1 MSESKIGIAL
11 GSGSARGWSHIGV
24 LEALDELQIPIHCV
38 AGTSIGAYVGFAYAA
53 GDLKKLKEFTLT
65 LDKRKVFSH
74 LDLTFPRSGFFE
86 GKHFSELIKAATDAK
101 NFEELHIRFAA
112 VATDML
118 RGEEVVFKDGDP
130 FLAIRASGSVPGL
143 LTPVKW
149 ENRLLV
155 DGGVVNPVPMNVLR
169 EMGAEKIIAVDLN
182 SQLLTKR
189 FGELA
194 YSDTK
199 KPKKTKAK
207 NSVENSD
214 FFHLLSLPKN
224 PFFDR
229 VSKRLSLAERT
240 VRDKWSH
247 FFNGDEDAMPS
258 IFDIYGSSIDIM
270 ETHLTRISI
279 DIHKPDVLI
288 QPKLG
293 DLKLLDFDQA
303 KRAIKEGYEK
313 TMAQKEALKS
323 LLEG

>member
-1 MSESKIGIAL
+1 MPEPKIGIAL

-24 LEALDELQIPIHCV
+24 LEALEELGIPIHCV

-53 GDLKKLKEFTLT
+53 GDLKKLKDFTLT
-65 LDKRKVFSH
+65 LDRRKVFSH

-86 GKHFSELIKAATDAK
+86 GKHFSQLIKAATDATS
-101 NFEELHIRFAA
+101 FEELEIPFAA

-149 ENRLLV
+149 KNRLLV

-169 EMGAEKIIAVDLN
+169 AMGAEKIIAVDLN

-199 KPKKTKAK
+199 KTKKTKIK
-207 NSVENSD
+207 NGAENTD

-224 PFFDR
+224 PFLDR
-229 VSKRLSLAERT
+229 VSRQLSQAEKMM
-240 VRDKWSH
+240 RDKWSH
-247 FFNGDEDAMPS
+247 FFNGDDESMPS

-270 ETHLTRISI
+270 ETQLTRISI
-279 DIHKPDVLI
+279 NIHKPDLLI
-288 QPKLG
+288 QPQLG

-303 KRAIKEGYEK
+303 EKAISEGYEK
-313 TMAQKEALKS
+313 TMAQKEAILK
-323 LLEG
+323 LVQE

>member
-1 MSESKIGIAL
+1 MAESKIGIAL

-24 LEALDELQIPIHCV
+24 LEALDELGIPIHCI

-53 GDLKKLKEFTLT
+53 GDLKKLKEFSLT
-65 LDKRKVFSH
+65 LDKRKIFSH
-74 LDLTFPRSGFFE
+74 LDLIFPRSGFFE
-86 GKHFSELIKAATDAK
+86 GKRFSDLIKAATDAK
-101 NFEELHIRFAA
+101 SFEELQISFAA

-130 FLAIRASGSVPGL
+130 FLAIRASASVPGL

-149 ENRLLV
+149 KNRLLV

-169 EMGAEKIIAVDLN
+169 EMGAEKIIAIDLN

-199 KPKKTKAK
+199 RPKKIKAK
-207 NSVENSD
+207 NSDENND
-214 FFHLLSLPKN
+214 FFHLLALPKN

-229 VSKRLSLAERT
+229 VSKQLSLAERT
-240 VRDKWSH
+240 VRDTWSH
-247 FFNGDEDAMPS
+247 FFNGDDGAMPS

-270 ETHLTRISI
+270 ETQLTRISI
-279 DIHKPDVLI
+279 NIHKPDLLI
-288 QPKLG
+288 QPSLG
-293 DLKLLDFDQA
+293 DIKLLDFDQA
-303 KRAIKEGYEK
+303 ERAIREGYEK
-313 TMAQKEALKS
+313 T
-323 LLEG
+323 